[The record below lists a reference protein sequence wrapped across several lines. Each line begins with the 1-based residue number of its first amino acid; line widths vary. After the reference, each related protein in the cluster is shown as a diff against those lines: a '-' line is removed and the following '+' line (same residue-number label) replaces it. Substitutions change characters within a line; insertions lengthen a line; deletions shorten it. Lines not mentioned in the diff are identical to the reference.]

1 MLKTKSLIK
10 VVLSTALLSALTAC
24 TSSPDE
30 LERVPDRSP
39 QAVYQEAKDALNEG
53 LYNKA
58 ITTLSTLE
66 SRYPF
71 GPLSRQVQL
80 DLIYAYYKSGKFAQ
94 ALPNIDRFLKLNPNH
109 PQLDYLYYM
118 RGLVNMDSGA
128 NAFQNFFGIDSADKD
143 IVATRDA
150 FADFRTLI
158 KKFPDSK
165 YNEDAKQRMAELLDK
180 LARHEIIIAEYYMR
194 RAAYVAVINRCK
206 YVLEYYQQSSSL
218 KPALELLVE
227 AYDKLDLQEL
237 KAETEK
243 VLAANS

>member
-1 MLKTKSLIK
+1 MFKSKSLIK
-10 VVLSTALLSALTAC
+10 VVLSTALLSTLTAC

-30 LERVPDRSP
+30 LERVPDRSAK
-39 QAVYQEAKDALNEG
+39 AVYQEAKDALDSG

-58 ITTLSTLE
+58 ITSLSALE

-71 GPLSRQVQL
+71 GPLSRQIQL
-80 DLIYAYYKSGKFAQ
+80 DLIFAYYKSGQLAQ

-109 PQLDYLYYM
+109 PQLDYVYYM
-118 RGLVNMDSGA
+118 RGLVNMETGA
-128 NAFQNFFGIDSADKD
+128 NTFQEFFGIDSADKD

-150 FADFRTLI
+150 FEDFRTLI
-158 KKFPDSK
+158 SKFPESK
-165 YNEDAKQRMAELLDK
+165 YGDDAKQRMTFLLDK

-194 RAAYVAVINRCK
+194 RGAYVAAINRCK
-206 YVLEYYQQSSSL
+206 YILEYYQQSASL
-218 KPALELLVE
+218 KPALEMLVQ
-227 AYDKLDLQEL
+227 AYDKLGLQDL